1 MATDISSD
9 EGLPKN
15 PNMEYAEYLFVLQS
29 RSTTAEEK
37 KDVKAKLMKEI
48 VDNSKCFLSHFERN
62 AGKPVDSNCLLQLFY
77 TELDLTQIYS
87 THFKTHYVNL
97 KSGYHRFLVCVFPMA
112 DFQFS

>member
-48 VDNSKCFLSHFERN
+48 VDNSKCFLFHILKEMR
-62 AGKPVDSNCLLQLFY
+62 
-77 TELDLTQIYS
+77 
-87 THFKTHYVNL
+87 VNL
-97 KSGYHRFLVCVFPMA
+97 LILIAFYNCSIL
-112 DFQFS
+112 SWT